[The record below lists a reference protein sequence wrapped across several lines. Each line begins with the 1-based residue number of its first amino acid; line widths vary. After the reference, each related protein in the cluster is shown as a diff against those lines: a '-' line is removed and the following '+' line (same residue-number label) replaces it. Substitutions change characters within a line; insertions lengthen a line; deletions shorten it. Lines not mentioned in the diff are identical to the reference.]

1 MFNRHLFRFFYSVAV
16 WPQNKDNLNQLRQT
30 ATVHSIMWDQ
40 SRTITFILKKGRLNF
55 ENLQSWEY
63 LKSSLLGPTK
73 VSVLC
78 SRGVARMCVFQAP
91 CWSSALHLLSGC
103 SHRTAASAAATARLR
118 SASRGS
124 AAFGAE
130 VGRMAEKQRPW
141 TLHRGIPVY
150 HVVKDGS
157 GQPSSPLV
165 SGGHWQP
172 GTPG

>member
-1 MFNRHLFRFFYSVAV
+1 
-16 WPQNKDNLNQLRQT
+16 
-30 ATVHSIMWDQ
+30 MWDQ
-40 SRTITFILKKGRLNF
+40 SRTMTFILKK
-55 ENLQSWEY
+55 
-63 LKSSLLGPTK
+63 KSEIEFRTFTILE
-73 VSVLC
+73 VSEEQFIRSHKGQCFVQQRC
-78 SRGVARMCVFQAP
+78 RAHVRVNVFQDP

-103 SHRTAASAAATARLR
+103 SHRAVVAAAAATARLR

-157 GQPSSPLV
+157 GQPNSPFV